1 MTNKNNFN
9 FIFFSFTEHI
19 EAIKCYKCSVSPGN
33 RQLNTTTQLCSQF
46 DESEKF
52 IVDCPYSTMCSKKIL
67 RIKLQG
73 KDVDTIVKDCA
84 LQKYTEQVFK
94 NGSWHRISKIEEPY
108 EEGCDVTASN
118 SLTEQTTTCHC
129 RGSLCNSAPKE
140 TNSYST
146 DAMAVIFVFNA
157 LKYLR
162 TVD

>member
-1 MTNKNNFN
+1 
-9 FIFFSFTEHI
+9 
-19 EAIKCYKCSVSPGN
+19 
-33 RQLNTTTQLCSQF
+33 
-46 DESEKF
+46 
-52 IVDCPYSTMCSKKIL
+52 MCSKKVL

-84 LQKYTEQVFK
+84 VQKYTEQVILLQMNSSNFEILLNFYLQVFK

-108 EEGCDVTASN
+108 EEGCEVTASN
-118 SLTEQTTTCHC
+118 SLTEQSTTCHC

-140 TNSYST
+140 SNSYAT